1 MRIAVTGATGFVGG
15 AVCQAARARGWE
27 VHGFGRRRVPGIG
40 HWDVDCGVLAA
51 PPEVDAVVHAAAAVT
66 DWGSPARVWNTNV
79 DGTRNVALSFR
90 GKRFVHISTA
100 SVYDPAVPTV
110 AAVESRAPVTR
121 YLNAYAASKASAEVL
136 LSRWPHTII
145 LRPHA
150 VYGPGDPT
158 LLPRVL
164 GAIRGPHLFVV
175 GDGSALH
182 SLTFLGNL
190 VSAILLACL
199 PDAPAG
205 TYNIADAEPISLNS
219 ALESLISERKLP
231 VRVRHLPI
239 DVSWAAAGFLE
250 SAHAFLRI
258 GQSPRLTRYAISH
271 LAYERTL
278 DLTAARQRLGYRP
291 TPTSFAGAATW

>member
-1 MRIAVTGATGFVGG
+1 VRIAVTGATGFVGG

-27 VHGFGRRRVPGIG
+27 VHAYGRRRGPGIRV
-40 HWDVDCGVLAA
+40 WDINDGVLSD
-51 PPEVDAVVHAAAAVT
+51 PPAVDAVVHAAAAVT
-66 DWGSPARVWNTNV
+66 DWGSPAAVWKTNV

-90 GKRFVHISTA
+90 GKRFVHVSTA
-100 SVYDPAVPTV
+100 SVYDPYVPTV
-110 AAVESRAPVTR
+110 SAVESSAPVTR
-121 YLNAYAASKASAEVL
+121 YLSAYAASRASAEVL
-136 LSRWPHTII
+136 LSGRSDTVV

-164 GAIRGPHLFVV
+164 DAIRGSNLFVV

-182 SLTFLGNL
+182 SLTSIENL
-190 VSAILLACL
+190 VSAILLACA

-205 TYNIADAEPISLNS
+205 TYNIGDASPVPLNE
-219 ALESLISERKLP
+219 ALSSLISERSLP

-239 DVSWAAAGFLE
+239 DASWAVAGFLE
-250 SAHAFLRI
+250 SAWSFL
-258 GQSPRLTRYAISH
+258 GLQQPPRLTRYVISH

-278 DLTAARQRLGYRP
+278 DLTAARTCLGYQP
-291 TPTSFAGAATW
+291 APTSFAGAAAW